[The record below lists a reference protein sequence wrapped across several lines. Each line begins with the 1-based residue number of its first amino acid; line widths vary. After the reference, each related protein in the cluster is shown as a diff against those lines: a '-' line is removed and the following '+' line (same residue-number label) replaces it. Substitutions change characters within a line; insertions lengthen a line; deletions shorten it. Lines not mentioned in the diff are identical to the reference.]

1 MSRNIPDDFTFSQS
15 SLQDYLDCPRR
26 FELRYLRGQRWP
38 APEVDDLLTFEAHLA
53 RGERFH
59 RLVQQHQAG
68 VPEVLFRQRLTDP
81 DLRDWFERYLQSGY
95 AAVGEGQAEA
105 LLTVVVGAH
114 TLTAKFDLVR
124 LRADEALIV
133 DWKTS
138 RYPKRETV
146 AQRAQTF
153 VYPFVLASGGA
164 ALAPDGQPIPP
175 DRIRMVYWYAATG
188 QTHEFAYSAAQF
200 ERDRERL
207 ERLLDEIDRARSFPL
222 TEERAR
228 CKFCVYRSLCDR
240 GRAAGALSEYDPD
253 EAEALDPFTLDL
265 DQIAEVEF

>member
-1 MSRNIPDDFTFSQS
+1 MNRSIPDDFTFSQS

-26 FELRYLRGQRWP
+26 FELRYVRQQRWP
-38 APEVDDLLTFEAHLA
+38 APEVDDLLELEAHLA

-68 VPEVLFRQRLTDP
+68 VPEALFKQHLTDP
-81 DLRDWFERYLQSGY
+81 TLRDWFERYLQSGY
-95 AAVGEGQAEA
+95 ALAGEGQAEV
-105 LLTVVVGAH
+105 LLTVAVGAH
-114 TLTAKFDLVR
+114 TLTAKFDLV
-124 LRADEALIV
+124 LRRDDQALIV

-146 AQRAQTF
+146 TQRAQTF
-153 VYPFVLASGGA
+153 VYPLVLALGGA
-164 ALAPDGQPIPP
+164 ALSADGQPIDP

-200 ERDRERL
+200 ERDHARL
-207 ERLLDEIDRARSFPL
+207 THLLDEIDRARRFPL
-222 TEERAR
+222 TDDRAR

-240 GRAAGALSEYDPD
+240 GRAAGALSDYDPD
-253 EAEALDPFTLDL
+253 EAEALDAFTLDL

>member
-1 MSRNIPDDFTFSQS
+1 MSRSTSDDFTFSQS

-26 FELRYLRGQRWP
+26 FELRYLLGQRWP

-68 VPEVLFRQRLTDP
+68 VPAALFKQYLTDP
-81 DLRDWFERYLQSGY
+81 DLRDWFERYLQSEY
-95 AAVGEGQAEA
+95 AAVGEGQAEVV
-105 LLTVVVGAH
+105 LTVAVGAH

-124 LRADEALIV
+124 LSGHEALIV

-138 RYPKRETV
+138 RYPQRETI
-146 AQRAQTF
+146 ARRAQTF
-153 VYPFVLASGGA
+153 VYPFALALGGA
-164 ALAPDGQPIPP
+164 ALTADGQPIPP
-175 DRIRMVYWYAATG
+175 ERIRMVYWYAATG
-188 QTHEFAYSAAQF
+188 QTHEFPYSAAQF
-200 ERDRERL
+200 ERDRERMK
-207 ERLLDEIDRARSFPL
+207 RLLDEISRARAFPL
-222 TEERAR
+222 TDDLKR

-240 GRAAGALSEYDPD
+240 GRAAGAFSEYDPD

>member
-1 MSRNIPDDFTFSQS
+1 MSRTIPDDFTFSQS

-26 FELRYLRGQRWP
+26 FELRYLLGQRWP
-38 APEVDDLLTFEAHLA
+38 APEVDDQLEFEAHLA

-68 VPEVLFRQRLTDP
+68 VPEALFRKHLTDP
-81 DLRDWFERYLQSGY
+81 DLRGWFERYLQSEY
-95 AAVGEGQAEA
+95 AAVGAGQAEA
-105 LLTVVVGAH
+105 LLTVALGAH

-124 LRADEALIV
+124 LSEHEALIV

-146 AQRAQTF
+146 AQRTQTF
-153 VYPFVLASGGA
+153 IYPLVLALGGA
-164 ALAPDGQPIPP
+164 ALASDGQPIPP
-175 DRIRMVYWYAATG
+175 EHIRMVYWYAATG

-200 ERDRERL
+200 ERDHERVL
-207 ERLLDEIDRARSFPL
+207 RLLDEIDRARAFPL
-222 TEERAR
+222 TDDRKR
-228 CKFCVYRSLCDR
+228 CQFCVYRSLCDR
-240 GRAAGALSEYDPD
+240 GRAAGAFSEYDPD

>member
-26 FELRYLRGQRWP
+26 FELRHLLRQRWP

-68 VPEVLFRQRLTDP
+68 VPTALFRQHLTDP
-81 DLRDWFERYLQSGY
+81 ELRAWFERYLQSPY
-95 AAVGEGQAEA
+95 AQAGAGQAEA
-105 LLTVVVGAH
+105 LLTVAVGAH
-114 TLTAKFDLVR
+114 TLTAKFDLV
-124 LRADEALIV
+124 LFDEAGALIV

-146 AQRAQTF
+146 ARRAQTF
-153 VYPFVLASGGA
+153 IYPFVLALGGA
-164 ALAPDGQPIPP
+164 ALAADGQPIPP
-175 DRIRMVYWYAATG
+175 ERIRMVYWYAATG
-188 QTHEFAYSAAQF
+188 QTHEFAYSADQF
-200 ERDRERL
+200 EQDQARIT
-207 ERLLDEIDRARSFPL
+207 RLLDEIDHAHAFPL
-222 TEERAR
+222 TDDLKR
-228 CKFCVYRSLCDR
+228 CQFCVYRSLCDR
-240 GRAAGALSEYDPD
+240 GRAAGAFSEYDPD
-253 EAEALDPFTLDL
+253 EADALDPFTLDL